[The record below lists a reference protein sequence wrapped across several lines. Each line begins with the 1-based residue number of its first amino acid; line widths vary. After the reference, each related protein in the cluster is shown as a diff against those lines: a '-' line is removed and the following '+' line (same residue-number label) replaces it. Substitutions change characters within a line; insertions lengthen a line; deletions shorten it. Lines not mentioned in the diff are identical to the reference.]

1 MMYFL
6 FTLLKTILYM
16 EQEWNKILINKS
28 AELDEWQ
35 KRLDTL
41 FKLFDILTIKRDDIP
56 ETGDFILKFKRCDI
70 VASKPGK
77 DIAKYAIIEEDK

>member
-28 AELDEWQ
+28 AELDERQ

-56 ETGDFILKFKRCDI
+56 ENDDFILKFKRVDI
-70 VASKPGK
+70 ESSKPGEH
-77 DIAKYAIIEEDK
+77 IAKYAIIEEDK

>member
-1 MMYFL
+1 MMHFL

-16 EQEWNKILINKS
+16 EQEWSEILKRKET
-28 AELDEWQ
+28 ELDERQ

-56 ETGDFILKFKRCDI
+56 ETGDFVLKFKRVDL
-70 VASKPGK
+70 AMHKPGE